1 MKTNYPIILWQAKD
15 VEVIQPQA
23 GRSNI
28 RGYSDEYFQKI
39 LNDSVLH
46 GLLYHDCH
54 LDVPCRALP
63 YEPAFVLADEKGE
76 WFIDVEIDAPYHGW
90 YRVPMHFTDS
100 KDAVRDSYFNRCG
113 WTVVRFT
120 ERQVREQPDA
130 CVELIRMAVGKL
142 QGNTT
147 DFSSKVT
154 PEKLHIPS
162 TSCSP
167 RQHWRPSSHAC

>member
-54 LDVPCRALP
+54 LDVPCRAIP

-90 YRVPMHFTDS
+90 YRVPMH
-100 KDAVRDSYFNRCG
+100 A
-113 WTVVRFT
+113 
-120 ERQVREQPDA
+120 
-130 CVELIRMAVGKL
+130 
-142 QGNTT
+142 
-147 DFSSKVT
+147 
-154 PEKLHIPS
+154 
-162 TSCSP
+162 
-167 RQHWRPSSHAC
+167 